1 MRFGVS
7 AKTLSPAPYVH
18 FSLPARGEMSFGQ
31 PLTTSSGPG
40 TSGAPTASGTG
51 EKPPAAAGCACPS
64 TELPSRNRTAK
75 PAPRA
80 KVRSVMATLRMR
92 SSRLVVGVVWFV
104 ASIIASPPA
113 ADAQTA
119 LPETIPIFPLED
131 VMLFPGMSVPL
142 HVYEPR
148 YKAMIADALKGNRII
163 GMVLLRPGYEKDYE
177 RSQSVFT
184 VGCAGVINEVE
195 QLPNGEYNITLGAL
209 TKYRITREEA
219 SKPYRIAHVTP
230 ISDEVITPDMGPL
243 HAARGQRRDKLIA
256 SSGGR
261 TGLRGIPDN
270 ISDDRLVNGI
280 SQLAHID
287 ELDREKL

>member
-1 MRFGVS
+1 
-7 AKTLSPAPYVH
+7 
-18 FSLPARGEMSFGQ
+18 
-31 PLTTSSGPG
+31 
-40 TSGAPTASGTG
+40 
-51 EKPPAAAGCACPS
+51 
-64 TELPSRNRTAK
+64 
-75 PAPRA
+75 
-80 KVRSVMATLRMR
+80 
-92 SSRLVVGVVWFV
+92 VVGVVWFV
-104 ASIIASPPA
+104 ASIIASPPT

-177 RSQSVFT
+177 RSPSVFT

-230 ISDEVITPDMGPL
+230 IADDVSSADTAPL
-243 HAARGQRRDKLIA
+243 HDRRQRLEKLIA

-287 ELDREKL
+287 ELDREKLLEAPNPLARAESLIAILEKMVQVQ